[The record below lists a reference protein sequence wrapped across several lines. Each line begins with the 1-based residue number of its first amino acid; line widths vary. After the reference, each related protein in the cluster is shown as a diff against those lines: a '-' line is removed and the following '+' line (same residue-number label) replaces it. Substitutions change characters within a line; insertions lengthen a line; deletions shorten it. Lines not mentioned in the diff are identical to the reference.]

1 MTAALVILI
10 ILAVI
15 FGVGSVLEGI
25 AWGFLIVAA
34 LLVAA
39 IWLGVKKVREVA
51 S

>member
-39 IWLGVKKVREVA
+39 IWLVVKKVREVA